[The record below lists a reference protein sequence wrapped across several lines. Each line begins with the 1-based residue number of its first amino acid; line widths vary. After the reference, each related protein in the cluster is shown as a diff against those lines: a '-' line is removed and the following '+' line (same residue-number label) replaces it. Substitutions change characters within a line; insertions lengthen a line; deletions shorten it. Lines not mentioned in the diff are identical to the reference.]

1 MAARGQR
8 RCGEPGE
15 RASDRRHGLAA
26 PGHAGRSGRV
36 TSRGKGVAPHVIGAT
51 PPPARVTI
59 EIEDAGDTP
68 ILREYRLVKEQ
79 YPDAVLLARLGDF
92 FEMFGPDAETA
103 APILGVALTG
113 RRFGN
118 AGRLPMCGVPA
129 HAAPQYIC
137 RLLDAGCRVALWD
150 QVGEATS
157 GRLVRREGTPVLS
170 AGTAVDGE
178 FLEPVTVSRCV
189 GLAVG
194 SGVVGIAAL
203 DASTGDLRLFE
214 LPGGIDSPALAD
226 ELLRFDVAEII
237 LPEGLLPASAFM
249 PNVART
255 WIAAALFQHAR
266 ADERLLRAAATATL
280 QVIGVEQLPVARRAA
295 GAVLAYCERARVLL
309 SPDLLRVRVDAPG
322 ATMRLDAQTRR
333 NLELLAPLSGSGL
346 LLASV
351 LGWNPTRR

>member
-8 RCGEPGE
+8 RCGKPGR
-15 RASDRRHGLAA
+15 RARDRLHRLAA
-26 PGHAGRSGRV
+26 PGHTGRSRRV

-51 PPPARVTI
+51 PAPARVTI
-59 EIEDAGDTP
+59 DIEEAGDTP

-79 YPDAVLLARLGDF
+79 YPAQHLAARLGDF
-92 FEMFGPDAETA
+92 LEMFGPDAETA

-129 HAAPQYIC
+129 HAAPQYIR

-150 QVGEATS
+150 QVGEATG

-203 DASTGDLRLFE
+203 DASTG
-214 LPGGIDSPALAD
+214 A
-226 ELLRFDVAEII
+226 
-237 LPEGLLPASAFM
+237 
-249 PNVART
+249 
-255 WIAAALFQHAR
+255 
-266 ADERLLRAAATATL
+266 
-280 QVIGVEQLPVARRAA
+280 
-295 GAVLAYCERARVLL
+295 
-309 SPDLLRVRVDAPG
+309 
-322 ATMRLDAQTRR
+322 
-333 NLELLAPLSGSGL
+333 
-346 LLASV
+346 
-351 LGWNPTRR
+351 